1 MDSKTI
7 VVNEIYKIG
16 QGGGSVLF
24 FLRFS
29 LSPRPLLGEGAE
41 ELAQYG

>member
-24 FLRFS
+24 LFKEL
-29 LSPRPLLGEGAE
+29 E
-41 ELAQYG
+41 EVRGR